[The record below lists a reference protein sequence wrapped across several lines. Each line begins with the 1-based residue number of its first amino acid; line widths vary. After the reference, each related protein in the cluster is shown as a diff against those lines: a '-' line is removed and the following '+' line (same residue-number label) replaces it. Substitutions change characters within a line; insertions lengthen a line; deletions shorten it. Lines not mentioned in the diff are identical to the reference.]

1 MYGQTVN
8 LLSTQDL
15 LVNARTSLATFELK
29 GSTVHGSFLTE
40 VHIAWHDAPAQRWLN
55 ASFWA
60 AEVGDHNFGWRAVNV
75 TCGSEPDARAKA
87 MYYNTRRACGAAN
100 LSRGYSSLKVELP
113 EWRVSVTPQL
123 VFSLLEGPR
132 HRLDLSLVP
141 RVPEAELTVWPH
153 GLIGQSF
160 DGDGAPLSGRVD
172 DYSTPVVHTLA
183 MAEGAIEGTADDYR
197 VPTAFSAAFRY
208 SRLGALP
215 GQTRPR
221 DAAAIA
227 ASVGGQARGPVVQ
240 ARGPLPAGA
249 GVTDV

>member
-1 MYGQTVN
+1 M
-8 LLSTQDL
+8 LSTQDL
-15 LVNARTSLATFELK
+15 LVNVRTPLATFELK
-29 GSTVHGSFLTE
+29 GSTVHVSFLTE
-40 VHIAWHDAPAQRWLN
+40 VHLAWHDAPAQRWLN

-60 AEVGDHNFGWRAVNV
+60 AEVGDHNFGWRAVNL
-75 TCGSEPDARAKA
+75 TCGSEPGERAKA
-87 MYYNTRRACGAAN
+87 MYYNTRRTCGAAA
-100 LSRGYSSLKVELP
+100 LSQGYSSLEVVLP

-123 VFSLLEGPR
+123 VFGHLEGPR

-141 RVPEAELTVWPH
+141 RVPEAELAVWPH

-172 DYSTPVVHTLA
+172 DYSTPVVHTSA

-197 VPTAFSAAFRY
+197 VPTAFGAAFRF

-227 ASVGGQARGPVVQ
+227 ASVGALAPVAQARGPVP
-240 ARGPLPAGA
+240 AHAGA
-249 GVTDV
+249 GVTE